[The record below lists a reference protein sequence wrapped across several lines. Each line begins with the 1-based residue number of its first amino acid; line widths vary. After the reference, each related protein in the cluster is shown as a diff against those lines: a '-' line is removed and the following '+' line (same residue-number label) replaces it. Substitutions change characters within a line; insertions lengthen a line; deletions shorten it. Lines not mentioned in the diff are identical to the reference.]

1 MRISRLS
8 NYVMSALVIKRGGCV
23 CMHEPWSD
31 LFGWL
36 LDQVTGRA
44 VLSTMQ
50 GVVVMP
56 LLHSSAIIY
65 RSEPEIDP

>member
-1 MRISRLS
+1 
-8 NYVMSALVIKRGGCV
+8 
-23 CMHEPWSD
+23 MHEPWSD

-56 LLHSSAIIY
+56 FLHSSAIIY